1 MNRGSS
7 TQRWLKR
14 LLSGLCLCLVGQ
26 ATVLAEAVDIK
37 GVRLWEAP
45 DHTRVVFDT
54 SGSVKHKIFSLKNP
68 DRLVIDVPSARASA
82 ALNSTG
88 ASAGLVKGVRAAKNK
103 RDTLRIV
110 LDLTQGSRPKA
121 FSLKPNGSYGHRLVI
136 DLYEVDTAAQ
146 NSKTTTAKTASR
158 AAPKTAPKTA
168 TRVASKT
175 VASTASQTAKP
186 AAVKTS
192 TAKPL
197 RELVI
202 AIDAGHGGKDVGATG
217 RRGTREKTVVL
228 AIARK
233 LAALIK
239 KEPGM
244 RPVLIR
250 DGDYFLGLR
259 QRIDKARKH
268 NADLFISIH
277 ADAFRDRR
285 ARGSSVFV
293 LSRRGASSEMA
304 RWIAAK
310 ENAADLAGGVSLD
323 DKDDMLTGV
332 LLDLSQSATL
342 AASHEVAANMLA
354 GLKRLGKTHKS
365 TVQRAGFMVLKS
377 PDIPSILVETAFISN
392 PTEENNLRNSKHQE
406 KLARAMLN
414 GIRDYFDNHPPAGTM
429 RVARK
434 HKIKSGDTL
443 SDIAAAYQV
452 SLNSL
457 RGFNSLKSDRLRIGE
472 TLRIPPL
479 RGS

>member
-1 MNRGSS
+1 M
-7 TQRWLKR
+7 KR
-14 LLSGLCLCLVGQ
+14 LLTGLCLWLVGQ
-26 ATVLAEAVDIK
+26 AAVSAGGIEFK
-37 GVRLWEAP
+37 GVRLWAAP

-54 SGSVKHKIFSLKNP
+54 SGSVTHNIFSLQNP
-68 DRLVIDVPSARASA
+68 DRLVIDVTSARVAKS
-82 ALNSTG
+82 LDTKQVSG
-88 ASAGLVKGVRAAKNK
+88 GIVKGVRAAQNK
-103 RDTLRIV
+103 KDTLRIV
-110 LDLTQGSRPKA
+110 LDLKQAAKPRA
-121 FSLKPNGSYGHRLVI
+121 FSLKPNDQYGHRLVI
-136 DLYEVDTAAQ
+136 DLYEADGTG
-146 NSKTTTAKTASR
+146 NKTVSKTASKPTSQPATQTAR
-158 AAPKTAPKTA
+158 PVQVKAAAPTQA
-168 TRVASKT
+168 RD
-175 VASTASQTAKP
+175 
-186 AAVKTS
+186 
-192 TAKPL
+192 
-197 RELVI
+197 LVI
-202 AIDAGHGGKDVGATG
+202 AIDAGHGGEDPGAIG

-228 AIARK
+228 AIARQ
-233 LAALIK
+233 LAELIR

-250 DGDYFLGLR
+250 EGDYYIGLR

-277 ADAFRDRR
+277 ADGFRDHR

-323 DKDDMLTGV
+323 DKDDVLAGV
-332 LLDLSQSATL
+332 LLDLSQSASI
-342 AASHEVAANMLA
+342 AASHEVASNML
-354 GLKRLGKTHKS
+354 GELKRLGKTHKTS
-365 TVQRAGFMVLKS
+365 VQRAGFVVLKS

-392 PTEENNLRNSKHQE
+392 PDEENKLRSKQHQA
-406 KLARAMLN
+406 KLAKAMLS
-414 GIRDYFDNHPPAGTM
+414 GVRDYFDNHPPPGTL

-434 HKIKSGDTL
+434 HTIKRGDTL

-457 RGFNSLKSDRLRIGE
+457 RGFNSLKSDTLRVGD